1 MNFSDAQIR
10 GRIKNLADEN
20 QADPRVLMR
29 LFMMERFLERVSV
42 SKYRE
47 NIIVKG
53 GVLITSL
60 LGVSLRS
67 TMDIDT
73 TIQNFTLSPEKTKN
87 MVEEISHI
95 DLDDGIN
102 FKLKSTADIMSN
114 MEYPGIRFS
123 LDAYLGKM
131 ITPIKVDISTGAV
144 ITPSAI
150 EYNYN
155 LLLED
160 RSISILSYNI
170 ETVFAEKLQ
179 TILSRGIL
187 NTRMRDF
194 YDIHILFTT
203 RKKEIDNTILNHAF
217 YATCKHR
224 QSELVIANM
233 QSIYNIIATDKK
245 LASLWISYQRKFP
258 YARSISFDTVLLSL
272 NAVIQL
278 IQSVMHK

>member
-29 LFMMERFLERVSV
+29 LYMMERFLERVSV

-73 TIQNFTLSPEKTKN
+73 TIQYFTLSPEKTKK
-87 MVEEISHI
+87 MVEEISRI
-95 DLDDGIN
+95 ALDDGVN
-102 FKLKSTADIMSN
+102 FKLKSTAEIMSN

-123 LDAYLGKM
+123 LNACLGKM

-150 EYNYN
+150 EYNYK

-203 RKKEIDNTILNHAF
+203 RKKEIDNNILNHAF
-217 YATCKHR
+217 HTTCRQR
-224 QSELVIANM
+224 QSELIISNM
-233 QSIYNIIATDKK
+233 ESIYNIIATDKK
-245 LASLWISYQRKFP
+245 LASLWISYQQKFP
-258 YARSISFDTVLLSL
+258 YARSVSFNTVLLSL

-278 IQSVMHK
+278 IQ